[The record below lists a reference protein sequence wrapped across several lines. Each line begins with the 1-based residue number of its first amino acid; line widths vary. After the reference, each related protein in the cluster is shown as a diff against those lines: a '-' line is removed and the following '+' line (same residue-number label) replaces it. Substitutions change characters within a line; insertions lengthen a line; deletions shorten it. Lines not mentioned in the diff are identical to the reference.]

1 MFNRKEYL
9 MRIKSEKGITGIDI
23 TVSIILITLF
33 VSLIATLMYTTNKN
47 ASTMERR
54 TEATNY
60 AITEIE
66 KLKAQTFSDLQ
77 DTNET
82 NDFTNIM
89 EGTNPT
95 GYAKKITITDYANL
109 PGKTDAVSGL
119 VKQVTVEIAYKDGD
133 TTQTVELSTVITKND

>member
-1 MFNRKEYL
+1 

>member
-1 MFNRKEYL
+1 MRK
-9 MRIKSEKGITGIDI
+9 KKKKGITGIDI

>member
-1 MFNRKEYL
+1 

-23 TVSIILITLF
+23 TVSIIIITLF